1 MYITVCDDTLEELN
15 EISGLLSL
23 WKDTHPE
30 ENIRYKVFQNPLE
43 MLDSIKG
50 SNRSDVYL
58 LDIVMPGID
67 GISVADEIR
76 VNDNA
81 AEIVFLTS
89 TPDFA
94 YKSYSVR
101 AKDYILKPVKK
112 EKLFSVLDSIYYS
125 RREQSDFFVL
135 QKGASLIKIPFALI
149 EYVEVIGKHVYFN
162 LIDGTVHKVF
172 GKMKD
177 YRDRLLSRPEYMSPH
192 RSYIVNMFRVASM
205 SITGVV
211 MLSKKSIPVSRLLY
225 GQLREDYMN
234 LLFEGKE
241 VRSVDGN

>member
-1 MYITVCDDTLEELN
+1 M
-15 EISGLLSL
+15 
-23 WKDTHPE
+23 KDTHPE

-125 RREQSDFFVL
+125 RRAQSDFFVL